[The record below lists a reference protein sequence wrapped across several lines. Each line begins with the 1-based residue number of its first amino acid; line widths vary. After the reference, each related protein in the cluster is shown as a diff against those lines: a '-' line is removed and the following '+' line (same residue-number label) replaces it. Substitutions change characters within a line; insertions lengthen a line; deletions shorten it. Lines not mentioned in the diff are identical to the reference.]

1 MKPQILK
8 IIGINSFNEPQE
20 IDFSKILEKGIFG
33 IFGDTGSG
41 KSTIIDSIT
50 LALYGKIVRYDGKIG
65 NGDFLNLS
73 RNNGKVEFIFSIKDG
88 KEEIFYEIV
97 RQFKRTNKGDIKS
110 DIIRLSIFNDEQK
123 NIIADKKKDVENK
136 IIDIIGLSYED
147 FTKAVVLPQG
157 KFSDFLMLENAD
169 KRKMLQRIFGLEKYG
184 DKLKDK
190 INEKK
195 YNQENVVYNL
205 KKEIEMYGNVSIIN
219 IQEQKSIVKEK
230 ENLLSSITIEIEKIE
245 EEEKYFNSILK
256 LKQDYIFYDNK
267 LQELIPYEKTVL
279 DFENRLTFILEAEKI
294 VSHIIEEDNILN
306 ENKKI
311 LTDTNILKQKL
322 EYVKDEYNKIENNH
336 SYYKSKK
343 DEEKPKLDKIKQDL
357 EQCLSFINE
366 RDALKRD
373 VLNINNSL
381 QDIVK
386 EKEKH
391 KNKVLYIE
399 NQKSILKREIQSIIE
414 FNETN
419 KIDNNVK
426 ENLKR
431 AIDLKDEEKNINNK
445 IEDIKQNLTTYDEK
459 IIENKINVDKIKKEI
474 FNIQNIIKYIIIN
487 NVNNLQNEIKE
498 NDNIIEQVLNKN
510 IDIQNKIEEL
520 NIQIKIQENKEV
532 LNDLAKGLME
542 DKPCPL
548 CGSTKHPSP
557 IYIILDNII
566 DSLNN
571 EKIKNEQK
579 VKENVD
585 YVNNLK
591 LKNNIKYKNIE
602 DIKIIGEKHSIY
614 NYESISNDF
623 IFDEKDIL
631 KNIYDYENKLN
642 NLNQN
647 LNSILISNENII
659 NLKQEKIKELDVN
672 NNMLLNI
679 KNNLDKYYNTL
690 QTNSFYEKY
699 ENILNLENIVNK
711 NNERYLAINKEI
723 DTIEN
728 ENIKFLNNINDLE
741 KQEISLETKRKEKQ
755 LNINDISIKI
765 EKLSYNEN
773 PKEYIKVVEKDISDI
788 LINEQK
794 YKDLFEKILE
804 EKINLEKDINDNLLK
819 IKINKDNINK
829 KSIYIDEFINK
840 SIFKDKNQVL
850 ENYKQKHQKDFYQQK
865 IKSYKEKFDD
875 YSYNIKRIEEDFE
888 KLKLEKNIDIGILN
902 EKVQNI
908 ANKKKE
914 LSNKNSELIERITT
928 LKIDILQ
935 KEETFKKVENIAKI
949 IKEEERKLDLL
960 KELSDLNKGGIFVEY
975 VANRYIKHI
984 VLDASKRLFNMSQ
997 SKYSLELLESNFVI
1011 KDNYNGGIIRSPRSL
1026 SGGEVFMAS
1035 LSLALSLSSKIQ
1047 LKNKSPLEIFFLDEG
1062 FGTLDN
1068 NTLDTVINTL
1078 EQLQTNNIS
1087 VGIITHVEEI
1097 KNRVQN
1103 KIIVTSSENGAK
1115 INV

>member
-8 IIGINSFNEPQE
+8 ITGINSFNEPQE

-97 RQFKRTNKGDIKS
+97 RKFKRTNKGDIKS

-157 KFSDFLMLENAD
+157 KFSDFLMLENTD

-219 IQEQKSIVKEK
+219 IQEQKNIVKEK
-230 ENLLSSITIEIEKIE
+230 ENLLNSITIQIEKIE

-256 LKQDYIFYDNK
+256 LKQDYIFYENK

-279 DFENRLTFILEAEKI
+279 DFENRLNFILEAEKI
-294 VSHIIEEDNILN
+294 VSHIIEEDNMLN

-311 LTDTNILKQKL
+311 LTDTNILKQKF
-322 EYVKDEYNKIENNH
+322 EYIKNEYNKIENNH

-366 RDALKRD
+366 RDTLKRD
-373 VLNINNSL
+373 VLSINNSL
-381 QDIVK
+381 QDIVE

-399 NQKSILKREIQSIIE
+399 NQKSILKKEIQSIIE

-419 KIDNNVK
+419 KIDNNIK

-431 AIDLKDEEKNINNK
+431 AIDLKDEEENINNK

-459 IIENKINVDKIKKEI
+459 IIENKINLDKIKKEI

-487 NVNNLQNEIKE
+487 NVNNLQNKIKE

-520 NIQIKIQENKEV
+520 NTQIKIQENKEV
-532 LNDLAKGLME
+532 LKELAKGLME

-557 IYIILDNII
+557 IDIILDNII

-602 DIKIIGEKHSIY
+602 DIKIIGEKYSIY

-647 LNSILISNENII
+647 LNSISISNENII
-659 NLKQEKIKELDVN
+659 NLKQEKIKELDIN
-672 NNMLLNI
+672 NNILLNI
-679 KNNLDKYYNTL
+679 KNDLDKYYKIL
-690 QTNSFYEKY
+690 QTNNFYEKY
-699 ENILNLENIVNK
+699 ENILNVENIVNK
-711 NNERYLAINKEI
+711 NNERYLVINKEI
-723 DTIEN
+723 DIIEN
-728 ENIKFLNNINDLE
+728 QNVKVLNDINNLE
-741 KQEISLETKRKEKQ
+741 KQEISLETKKKEKQ
-755 LNINDISIKI
+755 LNINDINIKI

-819 IKINKDNINK
+819 IKINEDNVNK

-888 KLKLEKNIDIGILN
+888 KLKLEKNIDITILN

-908 ANKKKE
+908 SNKKKE
-914 LSNKNSELIERITT
+914 LSNKNSELIENITT

-935 KEETFKKVENIAKI
+935 KEEAFKKVENIAKI
-949 IKEEERKLDLL
+949 IKEEERKLNLL

-997 SKYSLELLESNFVI
+997 SKYSLELLENNFAI

-1103 KIIVTSSENGAK
+1103 KIIVTSNESGAK
-1115 INV
+1115 INI

>member
-8 IIGINSFNEPQE
+8 ITGINSFNEPQE

-157 KFSDFLMLENAD
+157 KFSDFLMLENTD

-219 IQEQKSIVKEK
+219 IQEQKNIVKEK
-230 ENLLSSITIEIEKIE
+230 ENLLNSITIQIEKIE

-256 LKQDYIFYDNK
+256 LKQDYIFYENK

-279 DFENRLTFILEAEKI
+279 DFENRLNFILEAEKI

-322 EYVKDEYNKIENNH
+322 EYVKNEYNKIENNYI
-336 SYYKSKK
+336 YYKSKK

-366 RDALKRD
+366 RDTLKRD
-373 VLNINNSL
+373 VLSINNSL
-381 QDIVK
+381 EDIVN

-399 NQKSILKREIQSIIE
+399 NQKSILKKEIQSIIE

-419 KIDNNVK
+419 KIDNNIK

-459 IIENKINVDKIKKEI
+459 IIENKINLDKIKKEI

-487 NVNNLQNEIKE
+487 NVNNLQNKIKE

-510 IDIQNKIEEL
+510 IDIQNKVEEL
-520 NIQIKIQENKEV
+520 NTQIKIQENKEI
-532 LNDLAKGLME
+532 LKDLAKELME

-557 IYIILDNII
+557 IDIILDNII

-579 VKENVD
+579 IKENVD
-585 YVNNLK
+585 YVNSLK

-602 DIKIIGEKHSIY
+602 DIKIIGEKYSIY

-659 NLKQEKIKELDVN
+659 NLKQEKIKELDIN

-679 KNNLDKYYNTL
+679 KNDLDKYYKIL
-690 QTNSFYEKY
+690 QTNNFYEKY
-699 ENILNLENIVNK
+699 EKILNIENIVNK

-723 DTIEN
+723 DIIEN
-728 ENIKFLNNINDLE
+728 QNVKVLNDINVLE
-741 KQEISLETKRKEKQ
+741 KQEISLETKKKEKQ
-755 LNINDISIKI
+755 LNITDINIKI

-819 IKINKDNINK
+819 IKINEDNINK

-888 KLKLEKNIDIGILN
+888 KLKLEKNIDIAILN

-908 ANKKKE
+908 SNKKKE
-914 LSNKNSELIERITT
+914 LSNKNSELIENITT

-935 KEETFKKVENIAKI
+935 KEEAFKKVENIAKI

-997 SKYSLELLESNFVI
+997 SKYSLELLENNFVI

-1103 KIIVTSSENGAK
+1103 KIIVTSNENGAK
-1115 INV
+1115 INI

>member
-8 IIGINSFNEPQE
+8 ITGINSFNEPQE

-157 KFSDFLMLENAD
+157 KFSDFLMLENTD

-219 IQEQKSIVKEK
+219 IKEQKNIVKEK
-230 ENLLSSITIEIEKIE
+230 EKLLNSITIEIEKIE

-279 DFENRLTFILEAEKI
+279 DFENRLNFILEAEKI

-322 EYVKDEYNKIENNH
+322 EYVKNEYNKIENNYI
-336 SYYKSKK
+336 YYKSKK

-366 RDALKRD
+366 RDTLKRD
-373 VLNINNSL
+373 VLSINNSL
-381 QDIVK
+381 EDIVK

-399 NQKSILKREIQSIIE
+399 NQKSIFKKEIQSIIE

-419 KIDNNVK
+419 KIDNNIK

-459 IIENKINVDKIKKEI
+459 IIENKINLDKIKKEI

-487 NVNNLQNEIKE
+487 NVNNLQNKIKE
-498 NDNIIEQVLNKN
+498 NDNIIEQVLSKN

-520 NIQIKIQENKEV
+520 KIQIKIQENKEI
-532 LNDLAKGLME
+532 LKDLAKELME

-557 IYIILDNII
+557 IDIILDNII

-585 YVNNLK
+585 YVNSLK

-602 DIKIIGEKHSIY
+602 DIKIIGEKYSIY
-614 NYESISNDF
+614 NYESISSDF

-659 NLKQEKIKELDVN
+659 NLKQEKIKELDIN

-679 KNNLDKYYNTL
+679 KNDLDKYYNTL
-690 QTNSFYEKY
+690 QTNNFYEKY
-699 ENILNLENIVNK
+699 ENILNIENIVNK

-723 DTIEN
+723 DIIEN
-728 ENIKFLNNINDLE
+728 QNVKVLNDINDLE
-741 KQEISLETKRKEKQ
+741 KQEISLETKKKEKQ
-755 LNINDISIKI
+755 LNINDINIKI

-819 IKINKDNINK
+819 IKINEDNINK

-888 KLKLEKNIDIGILN
+888 KLKLEKNIDIAILN

-908 ANKKKE
+908 SNKKKE
-914 LSNKNSELIERITT
+914 LSNKNSELIENITT

-935 KEETFKKVENIAKI
+935 KEEAFKKVENIAKI

-984 VLDASKRLFNMSQ
+984 VLEASKRLFNMSQ
-997 SKYSLELLESNFVI
+997 SKYSLELLENNFVI

-1103 KIIVTSSENGAK
+1103 RIIVTSNENGAK
-1115 INV
+1115 INI

>member
-8 IIGINSFNEPQE
+8 ITGINSFNEPQE

-219 IQEQKSIVKEK
+219 IKEQKNIVKEK
-230 ENLLSSITIEIEKIE
+230 EKLLNSITIEIEKIE

-279 DFENRLTFILEAEKI
+279 DFENRLNFILEAEKI

-366 RDALKRD
+366 RDILKRGI
-373 VLNINNSL
+373 LNINNSL
-381 QDIVK
+381 EDIVR

-399 NQKSILKREIQSIIE
+399 NQKSIFKKEIQSIIE

-419 KIDNNVK
+419 KIDNNIK

-459 IIENKINVDKIKKEI
+459 IIENKINLDKIKKEI

-487 NVNNLQNEIKE
+487 NVNNLQNKIKE
-498 NDNIIEQVLNKN
+498 NDNIIEQVLSKN

-520 NIQIKIQENKEV
+520 NIQIKIQENKEI
-532 LNDLAKGLME
+532 LKDLAKGLME

-557 IYIILDNII
+557 IDIILDNII

-585 YVNNLK
+585 YVSSLK

-602 DIKIIGEKHSIY
+602 DIKIIGEKYSIY
-614 NYESISNDF
+614 NYESISSDF

-659 NLKQEKIKELDVN
+659 NLKQEKIKELDIN

-679 KNNLDKYYNTL
+679 KNDLDKYYKIL
-690 QTNSFYEKY
+690 QTNNFYEKY
-699 ENILNLENIVNK
+699 EKILNIENIVNK

-723 DTIEN
+723 DIIEN
-728 ENIKFLNNINDLE
+728 QNVKVLNDINDLE

-850 ENYKQKHQKDFYQQK
+850 ENYKQKHQKDFYEQK

-888 KLKLEKNIDIGILN
+888 KLKLEKNIDIAILN

-908 ANKKKE
+908 SNKKKE
-914 LSNKNSELIERITT
+914 LSNKNSELIENITT

-935 KEETFKKVENIAKI
+935 KEEAFKKVENIAKI

-1047 LKNKSPLEIFFLDEG
+1047 LKNKSPLEVFFLDEG

>member
-8 IIGINSFNEPQE
+8 ITGINSFNEPQE

-157 KFSDFLMLENAD
+157 KFSDFLMLENTD

-219 IQEQKSIVKEK
+219 IQEQKNIVKEK
-230 ENLLSSITIEIEKIE
+230 ENLLNSITIQIEKIE

-256 LKQDYIFYDNK
+256 LKQDYIFYENK

-279 DFENRLTFILEAEKI
+279 DFENRLNFILEAEKI

-322 EYVKDEYNKIENNH
+322 EYVKNEYNKIENNYV
-336 SYYKSKK
+336 YYKSKK

-366 RDALKRD
+366 RDTLKRD
-373 VLNINNSL
+373 VLSINNSL
-381 QDIVK
+381 EDIVN

-399 NQKSILKREIQSIIE
+399 NQKSILKKEIQSIIE

-419 KIDNNVK
+419 KIDNNIK

-459 IIENKINVDKIKKEI
+459 IIENKINLDKIKKEI

-487 NVNNLQNEIKE
+487 NVNNLQNKIKE

-510 IDIQNKIEEL
+510 IDIQNKVEEL
-520 NIQIKIQENKEV
+520 NTQIKIQENKEI
-532 LNDLAKGLME
+532 LKDLAKELME

-557 IYIILDNII
+557 IDIILDNII

-579 VKENVD
+579 IKENVD
-585 YVNNLK
+585 YVNSLK

-602 DIKIIGEKHSIY
+602 DIKIIGEKYSIY

-659 NLKQEKIKELDVN
+659 NLKQEKIKELDIN

-679 KNNLDKYYNTL
+679 KNDLDKYYKIL
-690 QTNSFYEKY
+690 QTNNFYEKY
-699 ENILNLENIVNK
+699 EKILNIENIVNK

-723 DTIEN
+723 DIIEN
-728 ENIKFLNNINDLE
+728 QNVKVLNDINVLE
-741 KQEISLETKRKEKQ
+741 KQEISLETKKKEKQ
-755 LNINDISIKI
+755 LNITDINIKI

-819 IKINKDNINK
+819 IKINEDNINK

-908 ANKKKE
+908 SNKKKE
-914 LSNKNSELIERITT
+914 LSNKNSELIENITT

-935 KEETFKKVENIAKI
+935 KEEAFKKVENIAKI

-997 SKYSLELLESNFVI
+997 SKYSLELLENNFVI

-1103 KIIVTSSENGAK
+1103 KIIVTSNENGAK
-1115 INV
+1115 INI

>member
-8 IIGINSFNEPQE
+8 ITGINSFNEPQE

-157 KFSDFLMLENAD
+157 KFSDFLMLENTD

-219 IQEQKSIVKEK
+219 IQEQKNIVKEK
-230 ENLLSSITIEIEKIE
+230 ENLLNSITIEIEKIE

-256 LKQDYIFYDNK
+256 LKQDYIFYENK

-279 DFENRLTFILEAEKI
+279 DFENRLNFILEAEKI

-311 LTDTNILKQKL
+311 LTDTNILKQRL
-322 EYVKDEYNKIENNH
+322 EYVKNEYNKIENNYI
-336 SYYKSKK
+336 YYKSKK

-366 RDALKRD
+366 RDTLKRD
-373 VLNINNSL
+373 VLSINNSL
-381 QDIVK
+381 EDIVK

-399 NQKSILKREIQSIIE
+399 NQKSILKKEIQSIIE

-419 KIDNNVK
+419 RIDNNIK

-459 IIENKINVDKIKKEI
+459 IIENKINLDKIKKEI

-487 NVNNLQNEIKE
+487 NVNNLQNKIKE

-510 IDIQNKIEEL
+510 IDIQNKVEEL
-520 NIQIKIQENKEV
+520 NTQIKIQENKEI
-532 LNDLAKGLME
+532 LKDLAKELME

-557 IYIILDNII
+557 IDIILDNII

-579 VKENVD
+579 IKENVD
-585 YVNNLK
+585 YVNSLK

-602 DIKIIGEKHSIY
+602 DIKIIGEKYSIY

-659 NLKQEKIKELDVN
+659 NLKQEKIKELDIN

-679 KNNLDKYYNTL
+679 KNDLDKYYKIL
-690 QTNSFYEKY
+690 QTNNFYEKY
-699 ENILNLENIVNK
+699 ENILNIENIVNK

-723 DTIEN
+723 DIIEN
-728 ENIKFLNNINDLE
+728 QNVKVLNDINVLE
-741 KQEISLETKRKEKQ
+741 KQEISLETKKKEKQ
-755 LNINDISIKI
+755 LNITDINIKI

-850 ENYKQKHQKDFYQQK
+850 ENYKQKHQKDFYEQK

-908 ANKKKE
+908 SNKKKE
-914 LSNKNSELIERITT
+914 LSNKNSELIEKITI

-997 SKYSLELLESNFVI
+997 SKYSLELLENNFVI

-1103 KIIVTSSENGAK
+1103 KIIVTSNENGAK
-1115 INV
+1115 INI

>member
-8 IIGINSFNEPQE
+8 ITGINSFNEPQE

-157 KFSDFLMLENAD
+157 KFSDFLMLENTD

-219 IQEQKSIVKEK
+219 IQEQKNIVKEK
-230 ENLLSSITIEIEKIE
+230 ENLLNSITIEIEEIE

-256 LKQDYIFYDNK
+256 LKQDYIFYENK

-279 DFENRLTFILEAEKI
+279 DFENRLNFILEAEKI

-311 LTDTNILKQKL
+311 LTDTNILKQRL
-322 EYVKDEYNKIENNH
+322 EYVKNEYNKIENNYI
-336 SYYKSKK
+336 YYKSKK

-366 RDALKRD
+366 RDTLKRD
-373 VLNINNSL
+373 VLSINNSL
-381 QDIVK
+381 EDIVK

-399 NQKSILKREIQSIIE
+399 NQKSILKKEIQSIIE

-419 KIDNNVK
+419 RIDNNIK

-459 IIENKINVDKIKKEI
+459 IIENKINLDKIKKEI

-487 NVNNLQNEIKE
+487 NVNNLQNKIKE

-510 IDIQNKIEEL
+510 IDIQNKVEEL
-520 NIQIKIQENKEV
+520 NTQIKIQENKEI
-532 LNDLAKGLME
+532 LKDLAKELME

-557 IYIILDNII
+557 IDIILDNII

-579 VKENVD
+579 IKENVD
-585 YVNNLK
+585 YVNSLK

-602 DIKIIGEKHSIY
+602 DIKIIGEKYSIY

-623 IFDEKDIL
+623 ILDEKDIL
-631 KNIYDYENKLN
+631 KKIYDYENKLN

-659 NLKQEKIKELDVN
+659 NLKQEKIKELDIN

-679 KNNLDKYYNTL
+679 KNDLDKYYKIL
-690 QTNSFYEKY
+690 QTNNFYEKY
-699 ENILNLENIVNK
+699 ENILNIENIVNK

-723 DTIEN
+723 DIIEN
-728 ENIKFLNNINDLE
+728 QNVKVLNDINVLE
-741 KQEISLETKRKEKQ
+741 KQEISLETKKKEKQ
-755 LNINDISIKI
+755 LNITDINIKI

-850 ENYKQKHQKDFYQQK
+850 ENYKQKHQKDFYEQK

-908 ANKKKE
+908 SNKKKE
-914 LSNKNSELIERITT
+914 LSNKNSELIEKITI

-997 SKYSLELLESNFVI
+997 SKYSLELLENNFVI

-1103 KIIVTSSENGAK
+1103 KIIVTSNENGAK
-1115 INV
+1115 INI

>member
-8 IIGINSFNEPQE
+8 ITGINSFNEPQE
-20 IDFSKILEKGIFG
+20 IDFSKILEKSIFG

-157 KFSDFLMLENAD
+157 KFSDFLMLENTD

-195 YNQENVVYNL
+195 YNQDNVVYNL

-219 IQEQKSIVKEK
+219 IQEQKNIVKEK
-230 ENLLSSITIEIEKIE
+230 ENLLNSITIQIEKIE

-256 LKQDYIFYDNK
+256 LKQDYIFYENK

-279 DFENRLTFILEAEKI
+279 DFENRLNFILEAEKI

-322 EYVKDEYNKIENNH
+322 EYVKNEYNKIENNYI
-336 SYYKSKK
+336 YYKSKK

-366 RDALKRD
+366 RDNLKGD
-373 VLNINNSL
+373 VLSINNSL
-381 QDIVK
+381 EDIVN

-399 NQKSILKREIQSIIE
+399 NQKSILKKEIQSIIE

-419 KIDNNVK
+419 KIDNNIK

-459 IIENKINVDKIKKEI
+459 IIENKINLDKIKKEI

-487 NVNNLQNEIKE
+487 NVNNLQNKIKE
-498 NDNIIEQVLNKN
+498 NDNIIEQVLSKN

-520 NIQIKIQENKEV
+520 NTQIKIQENKEI
-532 LNDLAKGLME
+532 LKDLAKELME

-557 IYIILDNII
+557 IDIILDNII

-579 VKENVD
+579 IKENVD
-585 YVNNLK
+585 YVNSLK

-602 DIKIIGEKHSIY
+602 DIKIIGEKYSIY

-659 NLKQEKIKELDVN
+659 NLKQEKIKELDIN

-679 KNNLDKYYNTL
+679 KNDLDKYYKIL
-690 QTNSFYEKY
+690 QTNNFYEKY
-699 ENILNLENIVNK
+699 EKILNIENIVNK

-723 DTIEN
+723 DIIEN
-728 ENIKFLNNINDLE
+728 QNVKVLNDINVLE
-741 KQEISLETKRKEKQ
+741 KQEISLETKKKEKQ
-755 LNINDISIKI
+755 LNITDINIKI

-773 PKEYIKVVEKDISDI
+773 PKEYIKVVEKDISNI

-819 IKINKDNINK
+819 IKINEDNINK

-888 KLKLEKNIDIGILN
+888 KLKLEKNIDIAILN

-908 ANKKKE
+908 SNKKKE
-914 LSNKNSELIERITT
+914 LSNKNSELIENITT
-928 LKIDILQ
+928 LRIDILQ
-935 KEETFKKVENIAKI
+935 KEEAFKKVENIAKI

-1047 LKNKSPLEIFFLDEG
+1047 LKNKSPLEVFFLDEG

>member
-8 IIGINSFNEPQE
+8 ITGINSFNEPQE

-157 KFSDFLMLENAD
+157 KFSDFLMLENTD

-219 IQEQKSIVKEK
+219 IQEQKNIVKEK
-230 ENLLSSITIEIEKIE
+230 ENLLNSITIEIEEIE

-256 LKQDYIFYDNK
+256 LKQDYIFYENK

-279 DFENRLTFILEAEKI
+279 DFENRLNFILEAEKI

-311 LTDTNILKQKL
+311 LTDTNILKQRL
-322 EYVKDEYNKIENNH
+322 EYVKNEYNKIENNYI
-336 SYYKSKK
+336 YYKSKK

-366 RDALKRD
+366 RDTLKRD
-373 VLNINNSL
+373 VLSINNSL
-381 QDIVK
+381 EDIVK

-399 NQKSILKREIQSIIE
+399 NQKSILKKEIQSIIE

-419 KIDNNVK
+419 RIDNNIK

-459 IIENKINVDKIKKEI
+459 IIENKINLDKIKKEI

-487 NVNNLQNEIKE
+487 NVNNLQNKIKE

-510 IDIQNKIEEL
+510 IDIQNKVEEL
-520 NIQIKIQENKEV
+520 NTQIKIQENKEI
-532 LNDLAKGLME
+532 LKDLAKELME

-557 IYIILDNII
+557 IDIILDNII

-579 VKENVD
+579 IKENVD
-585 YVNNLK
+585 YVNSLK

-602 DIKIIGEKHSIY
+602 DIKIIGEKYSIY

-623 IFDEKDIL
+623 ILDEKDIL

-659 NLKQEKIKELDVN
+659 NLKQEKIKELDIN

-679 KNNLDKYYNTL
+679 KNDLDKYYKIL
-690 QTNSFYEKY
+690 QTNNFYEKY
-699 ENILNLENIVNK
+699 ENILNIENIVNK

-723 DTIEN
+723 DIIEN
-728 ENIKFLNNINDLE
+728 QNVKVLNDINVLE
-741 KQEISLETKRKEKQ
+741 KQEISLETKKKEKQ
-755 LNINDISIKI
+755 LNITDINIKI

-850 ENYKQKHQKDFYQQK
+850 ENYKQKHQKDFYEQK

-908 ANKKKE
+908 SNKKKE
-914 LSNKNSELIERITT
+914 LSNKNSELIEKITI

-997 SKYSLELLESNFVI
+997 SKYSLELLENNFVI

-1103 KIIVTSSENGAK
+1103 KIIVTSNENGAK
-1115 INV
+1115 INI

>member
-8 IIGINSFNEPQE
+8 ITGINSFNEPQE

-110 DIIRLSIFNDEQK
+110 DIIRLSIFNDKQK

-219 IQEQKSIVKEK
+219 IKEQKNIVKGKEK
-230 ENLLSSITIEIEKIE
+230 LLNSITIEIEKIE

-279 DFENRLTFILEAEKI
+279 DFENRLNFILEAEKI

-366 RDALKRD
+366 RDILKRGI
-373 VLNINNSL
+373 LNINNSL
-381 QDIVK
+381 EDIVR

-399 NQKSILKREIQSIIE
+399 NQKSIFKKEIQSIIE

-419 KIDNNVK
+419 KIDNNIK

-459 IIENKINVDKIKKEI
+459 IIENKINLDKIKKEI

-487 NVNNLQNEIKE
+487 NVNNLQNKIKE
-498 NDNIIEQVLNKN
+498 NDNIIEQVLSKN

-520 NIQIKIQENKEV
+520 NIQIKIQENKEI
-532 LNDLAKGLME
+532 LKDLAKGLME

-557 IYIILDNII
+557 IDIILDNII

-585 YVNNLK
+585 YVNSLK

-602 DIKIIGEKHSIY
+602 DIKIIGEKYSIY
-614 NYESISNDF
+614 NYESISSDF

-659 NLKQEKIKELDVN
+659 NLKQEKIKELDIN

-679 KNNLDKYYNTL
+679 KNDLDKYYKIL
-690 QTNSFYEKY
+690 QTNNFYEKY
-699 ENILNLENIVNK
+699 EKILNIENIVNK

-723 DTIEN
+723 DIIEN
-728 ENIKFLNNINDLE
+728 QNVKVLNDINDLE

-819 IKINKDNINK
+819 IKINEDNINK

-850 ENYKQKHQKDFYQQK
+850 ENYKQKHQKDFYEQK

-914 LSNKNSELIERITT
+914 LSNKNSELIENITT

-1047 LKNKSPLEIFFLDEG
+1047 LKNKSPLEVFFLDEG

>member
-8 IIGINSFNEPQE
+8 ITGINSFNGLQE

-110 DIIRLSIFNDEQK
+110 DIIRLSIFKDEQK

-157 KFSDFLMLENAD
+157 KFSDFLMLENTD

-230 ENLLSSITIEIEKIE
+230 ENLLNSITIEIEKIA
-245 EEEKYFNSILK
+245 EEEKYFNNILK

-279 DFENRLTFILEAEKI
+279 DFENRLNFILEAEKI

-306 ENKKI
+306 ENKNI
-311 LTDTNILKQKL
+311 LADTNILKQKL
-322 EYVKDEYNKIENNH
+322 EYVENEYNKIENNYI
-336 SYYKSKK
+336 YYKRKK

-366 RDALKRD
+366 RDILKRD

-381 QDIVK
+381 EDIVK

-399 NQKSILKREIQSIIE
+399 NQKSILKKEIQSIIE

-419 KIDNNVK
+419 KIDNNIK

-445 IEDIKQNLTTYDEK
+445 IEDIKQNLITYDEK
-459 IIENKINVDKIKKEI
+459 IIENKINLDKIKKEI

-487 NVNNLQNEIKE
+487 NVNNLQNKIEE

-510 IDIQNKIEEL
+510 IDVQNKIEEL
-520 NIQIKIQENKEV
+520 NIQIKIQENKEI
-532 LNDLAKGLME
+532 LKDLAKGLME

-548 CGSTKHPSP
+548 CGSTKHPNP
-557 IYIILDNII
+557 IDIILDNII

-585 YVNNLK
+585 YVNSLK

-602 DIKIIGEKHSIY
+602 DIKIIGEKYSIY

-623 IFDEKDIL
+623 ILDEKDVL

-647 LNSILISNENII
+647 LNSILIFNENII
-659 NLKQEKIKELDVN
+659 NLKEEKIKELDIN

-679 KNNLDKYYNTL
+679 KNDLDKYCNTL
-690 QTNSFYEKY
+690 QTSNFYEKY
-699 ENILNLENIVNK
+699 ENILNIENIVSK

-723 DTIEN
+723 DIIEN
-728 ENIKFLNNINDLE
+728 ENIKVLNNINDVE
-741 KQEISLETKRKEKQ
+741 KQEISLETKKKEKQ
-755 LNINDISIKI
+755 LNINDINIKI

-794 YKDLFEKILE
+794 YKNLFEKILE
-804 EKINLEKDINDNLLK
+804 EKSNLEKDINDNLLK
-819 IKINKDNINK
+819 IKINDDNINK

-840 SIFKDKNQVL
+840 SIFKDKSQVL
-850 ENYKQKHQKDFYQQK
+850 ESYKQKHQKDFYQQK

-908 ANKKKE
+908 SNKKKE
-914 LSNKNSELIERITT
+914 LSNKNSELIENITT

-949 IKEEERKLDLL
+949 IKEEEIRLDLL

-997 SKYSLELLESNFVI
+997 SKYSLELLENNFVI

-1115 INV
+1115 INI

>member
-8 IIGINSFNEPQE
+8 ITGINSFNEPQE

-157 KFSDFLMLENAD
+157 KFSDFLMLENTD

-195 YNQENVVYNL
+195 YNQDNVVYNL

-219 IQEQKSIVKEK
+219 IQEQKNIVKEK
-230 ENLLSSITIEIEKIE
+230 ENLLNSITIQIEKIE

-256 LKQDYIFYDNK
+256 LKQDYIFYENK

-279 DFENRLTFILEAEKI
+279 DFENRLNFILEAEKI

-322 EYVKDEYNKIENNH
+322 EYVKNEYNKIENNH

-366 RDALKRD
+366 RDILKRGI
-373 VLNINNSL
+373 LNINNSL
-381 QDIVK
+381 EDIVR

-399 NQKSILKREIQSIIE
+399 NQKSIFKKEIQSIIE

-419 KIDNNVK
+419 KIDNNIK

-459 IIENKINVDKIKKEI
+459 IIENKINLDKIKKEI

-487 NVNNLQNEIKE
+487 NVNNLQNKIKE
-498 NDNIIEQVLNKN
+498 NDNIIEQVLSKN

-520 NIQIKIQENKEV
+520 NIQIKIQENKEI
-532 LNDLAKGLME
+532 LKDLAKGLME

-557 IYIILDNII
+557 IDIILDNII

-585 YVNNLK
+585 YVNSLK

-602 DIKIIGEKHSIY
+602 DIKIIGEKYSIY
-614 NYESISNDF
+614 NYESISSDF

-659 NLKQEKIKELDVN
+659 NLKQEKIKELDIN

-679 KNNLDKYYNTL
+679 KNDLDKYYKIL
-690 QTNSFYEKY
+690 QTNNFYEKY
-699 ENILNLENIVNK
+699 EKILNIENIVNK

-723 DTIEN
+723 DIIEN
-728 ENIKFLNNINDLE
+728 QNVKVLNDINDLE

-888 KLKLEKNIDIGILN
+888 KLKLEKNIDIAILN

-908 ANKKKE
+908 SNKKKE
-914 LSNKNSELIERITT
+914 LSNKNSELIENITT

-935 KEETFKKVENIAKI
+935 KEEAFKKVENIAKI

-975 VANRYIKHI
+975 VANRYIKYI

-1047 LKNKSPLEIFFLDEG
+1047 LKNKSPLEVFFLDEG

>member
-8 IIGINSFNEPQE
+8 ITGINSFNEPQE

-157 KFSDFLMLENAD
+157 KFSDFLMLENTD

-219 IQEQKSIVKEK
+219 IQEQKNIVKEK
-230 ENLLSSITIEIEKIE
+230 ENLLNSITIQIEKIE

-256 LKQDYIFYDNK
+256 LKQDYIFYENK

-279 DFENRLTFILEAEKI
+279 DFENRLNFILEAEKI

-322 EYVKDEYNKIENNH
+322 EYVKNEYNKIENNYI
-336 SYYKSKK
+336 YYKSKK

-366 RDALKRD
+366 RDTLKRD
-373 VLNINNSL
+373 VLSINNSL
-381 QDIVK
+381 EDIVK

-399 NQKSILKREIQSIIE
+399 NQKSILKKEIQSIIE

-419 KIDNNVK
+419 RTDNNIK

-459 IIENKINVDKIKKEI
+459 IIENKINLDKIKKEI

-487 NVNNLQNEIKE
+487 NVNNLQNKIKE
-498 NDNIIEQVLNKN
+498 NDNIIEQVLSKN

-520 NIQIKIQENKEV
+520 NTQIKIQENKEI
-532 LNDLAKGLME
+532 LKDLAKELME

-557 IYIILDNII
+557 IDIILDNII

-579 VKENVD
+579 IKENVD
-585 YVNNLK
+585 YVNSLK

-602 DIKIIGEKHSIY
+602 DIKIIGEKYSIY

-659 NLKQEKIKELDVN
+659 NLKQEKIKELDIN

-679 KNNLDKYYNTL
+679 KNDLDKYYKIL
-690 QTNSFYEKY
+690 QTNNFYEKY
-699 ENILNLENIVNK
+699 EKILNIENIVNK

-723 DTIEN
+723 DIIEN
-728 ENIKFLNNINDLE
+728 QNVKVLNDINVLE
-741 KQEISLETKRKEKQ
+741 KQEISLETKKKEKQ
-755 LNINDISIKI
+755 LNITDINIKI

-773 PKEYIKVVEKDISDI
+773 PKEYIKVVEKDISNI

-819 IKINKDNINK
+819 IKINEDNINK

-888 KLKLEKNIDIGILN
+888 KLKLEKNTDIAILN

-908 ANKKKE
+908 SNKKKE
-914 LSNKNSELIERITT
+914 LSNKNSELIENITT

-935 KEETFKKVENIAKI
+935 KEEAFKKVENIAKI

-997 SKYSLELLESNFVI
+997 SKYSLELLENNFVI

-1047 LKNKSPLEIFFLDEG
+1047 LKNKSPLEVFFLDEG

>member
-8 IIGINSFNEPQE
+8 ITGINSFNEPQE

-219 IQEQKSIVKEK
+219 IKEQKNIVKEK
-230 ENLLSSITIEIEKIE
+230 EKLLNSITIEIEKIE

-279 DFENRLTFILEAEKI
+279 DFENRLNFILEAEKI

-366 RDALKRD
+366 RDILKRGI
-373 VLNINNSL
+373 LNINNSL
-381 QDIVK
+381 EDIVR

-399 NQKSILKREIQSIIE
+399 NQKSIFKKEIQSIIE

-419 KIDNNVK
+419 KIDNNIK

-459 IIENKINVDKIKKEI
+459 IIENKINLDKIKKEI

-487 NVNNLQNEIKE
+487 NVNNLQNKIKE
-498 NDNIIEQVLNKN
+498 NDNIIEQVLSKN

-520 NIQIKIQENKEV
+520 NIQIKIQENKEI
-532 LNDLAKGLME
+532 LKDLAKGLME

-557 IYIILDNII
+557 IDIILDNII

-585 YVNNLK
+585 YVNSLK

-602 DIKIIGEKHSIY
+602 DIKIIGEKYSIY
-614 NYESISNDF
+614 NYESISSDF

-659 NLKQEKIKELDVN
+659 NLKQEKIKELDIN

-679 KNNLDKYYNTL
+679 KNDLDKYYKIL
-690 QTNSFYEKY
+690 QTNNFYEKY
-699 ENILNLENIVNK
+699 EKILNIENIVNK

-723 DTIEN
+723 DIIEN
-728 ENIKFLNNINDLE
+728 QNVKVLNDINDLE

-819 IKINKDNINK
+819 IKINEDNINK

-850 ENYKQKHQKDFYQQK
+850 ENYKQKHQKDFYEQK

-914 LSNKNSELIERITT
+914 LSNKNSELIENITT

-997 SKYSLELLESNFVI
+997 SKYSLELLENNFVI

-1047 LKNKSPLEIFFLDEG
+1047 LKNKSPLEVFFLDEG